1 MIALKNFAGGME
13 FLITVGVS
21 AGVGVLTFLF
31 ALLIFCVLGP
41 GC

>member
-21 AGVGVLTFLF
+21 AVAGVLTFLF
-31 ALLIFCVLGP
+31 ALLIFTLLGL
-41 GC
+41 GS